1 MSEKTP
7 PPKDERRRQSA
18 KKHPPKT
25 IRERFLHTLPYY
37 TGPYGVGFLEI
48 EAPARRPRTVSQ
60 LRRDNVPLLRLD
72 TVLFAV
78 FYPCALKSKVEGGD
92 PVSRHGRKAST
103 PTTAA
108 NGNNNNN
115 NNTAKDGDDGEKT
128 TKNPKPSRVGWL
140 PHPRLNTCKGYADF
154 ASIPQLPV
162 MAYIGATTMFTKL
175 PALRNAKLAEN
186 WPEDMLTDEGLAGE
200 AARNEECK
208 TSIKPKF
215 PVIMFSHGLGG
226 SRLCY
231 STICGELASYGF
243 IVVAVEH
250 RDGSGARTIV
260 NIPEQR
266 EVSDSDSSSAQAN
279 VKHVPANKSRKRS
292 KGTSEH
298 YCVDYLFPKDNA
310 QDTAPNNARG
320 VDAVL
325 RSAQIEMRMS
335 EIEEAYGILRYIN
348 EGRGHEVE
356 AMNLRR
362 EGNAASSSK
371 GLIGID
377 WNDWKERMFLE
388 NVTVMG
394 HSFGG
399 ATTVEMLRTESL
411 SWVGQGIILDAWGP
425 ATPRAGEDARHRVKK
440 PLLSIGSEAFMHWQD
455 NFDRLVE
462 ICNEAREQEALTWMM
477 TIKGSTHLSQ
487 TDFAVLYA
495 TWMDVLMKTLVNPRR
510 GIYLTVSPT
519 LEFLKITL
527 PCQQTKYNM
536 WVDKGML
543 KTAETPSSP
552 DATVT
557 CDHRPK
563 DKWIAVKL
571 KVDNEARLRVK
582 HWIRHNKNAFF
593 RKDKGTGM
601 PSGLINWGEGNEL
614 FMHFSPGSESVDKYM
629 REKERMTDGANPH

>member
-1 MSEKTP
+1 MFEKTP
-7 PPKDERRRQSA
+7 PPKDDRQRQSA

-25 IRERFLHTLPYY
+25 LRERFLHTLPYY

-60 LRRDNVPLLRLD
+60 LRRDNVPLLRLN

-78 FYPCALKSKVEGGD
+78 FYPCTLKTKVEGGD

-103 PTTAA
+103 PTA
-108 NGNNNNN
+108 NGNNNNK
-115 NNTAKDGDDGEKT
+115 NNTAKDGEDREKT
-128 TKNPKPSRVGWL
+128 TKTWKPSRVGWL
-140 PHPRLNTCKGYADF
+140 PRPRLNTCKGYANF
-154 ASIPQLPV
+154 ASIPELPV
-162 MAYIGATTMFTKL
+162 TAYIAATTMFTKL
-175 PALRNAKLAEN
+175 PALRNAKLAES
-186 WPEDMLTDEGLAGE
+186 WPEDMLTDEGPAGE

-208 TSIKPKF
+208 TSTKPKF
-215 PVIMFSHGLGG
+215 PVIIFSHGLGG

-231 STICGELASYGF
+231 SAICGELASYGF
-243 IVVAVEH
+243 IVVAMEH

-260 NIPEQR
+260 NIPENR
-266 EVSDSDSSSAQAN
+266 ETSDSDSSFAQAN
-279 VKHVPANKSRKRS
+279 GKHVPANKIWKRS
-292 KGTSEH
+292 KGTSEY

-310 QDTAPNNARG
+310 QDTAPNSAKG
-320 VDAVL
+320 VDVVL

-335 EIEEAYGILRYIN
+335 EIEEAYWILEQIN

-362 EGNAASSSK
+362 EGNVASSSK
-371 GLIGID
+371 GLTGID
-377 WNDWKERMFLE
+377 WADWKERMFLE

-411 SWVGQGIILDAWGP
+411 GWVGQGIILDAWGP
-425 ATPRAGEDARHRVKK
+425 ATPRAGENARHRVKK

-462 ICNEAREQEALTWMM
+462 ICNEARGQEALTWMM
-477 TIKGSTHLSQ
+477 TIKGSTHLTQ
-487 TDFAVLYA
+487 TDFAILYA
-495 TWMDVLMKTLVNPRR
+495 TWMDILMKTLVNPRR
-510 GIYLTVSPT
+510 GIYLTVSPA

-536 WVDKGML
+536 WVDMGVL
-543 KTAETPSSP
+543 KTAEAPSSP
-552 DATVT
+552 DAMMT

-582 HWIRHNKNAFF
+582 HWVRHNKHSLF

-601 PSGLINWGEGNEL
+601 PSGLINWDEGNEL
-614 FMHFSPGSESVDKYM
+614 FMHFSPGPEPVEEYM
-629 REKERMTDGANPH
+629 REKERMMDGANPH